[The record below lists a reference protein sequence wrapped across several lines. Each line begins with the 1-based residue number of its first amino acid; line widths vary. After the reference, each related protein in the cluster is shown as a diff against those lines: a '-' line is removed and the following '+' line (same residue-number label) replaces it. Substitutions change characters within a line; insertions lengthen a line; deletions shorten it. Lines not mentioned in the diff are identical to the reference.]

1 MSPLFVF
8 SVVLAVAAVVIMAAI
23 WFYGRRI
30 VSFAASKGVY
40 IPGGAP
46 TVMALLFGLLIN
58 GRMFAQSTLDIDIDL
73 SNFWTG
79 FNEFFGALFPPLAF
93 IASISAALGFI
104 FLIINA
110 LKGAFSGSRG

>member
-1 MSPLFVF
+1 MSF
-8 SVVLAVAAVVIMAAI
+8 SFVLAIAAIAIMAAI
-23 WFYGRRI
+23 YIVGRRI
-30 VSFAASKGVY
+30 LDLAAAKGY
-40 IPGGAP
+40 QIPTSAP
-46 TVMALLFGLLIN
+46 ALMALMFGLMIN

>member
-1 MSPLFVF
+1 MLLFH
-8 SVVLAVAAVVIMAAI
+8 VVLALTAVLLMAVIYIM
-23 WFYGRRI
+23 GRRI
-30 VSFAASKGVY
+30 IEALAARGYLMPRSM
-40 IPGGAP
+40 PAL
-46 TVMALLFGLLIN
+46 MALLFGLMIN

>member
-1 MSPLFVF
+1 MLPFHF
-8 SVVLAVAAVVIMAAI
+8 VLAIFAILIMAAI
-23 WFYGRRI
+23 YFAGRRI
-30 VSFAASKGVY
+30 LHLVAAIGISL
-40 IPGGAP
+40 PTSAP
-46 TVMALLFGLLIN
+46 AGMALLYGILVS
-58 GRMFAQSTLDIDIDL
+58 GPMYAQSTLDIDIDL

>member
-1 MSPLFVF
+1 MLVF
-8 SVVLAVAAVVIMAAI
+8 HVVLAVTAVILMAMIYIISRRIINALAARGYLIPNSMPAIMAL
-23 WFYGRRI
+23 
-30 VSFAASKGVY
+30 
-40 IPGGAP
+40 
-46 TVMALLFGLLIN
+46 MFGLAIN

>member
-1 MSPLFVF
+1 MWF
-8 SVVLAVAAVVIMAAI
+8 SVLLAVAAIILMAAI
-23 WFYGRRI
+23 YFAGRRI
-30 VSFAASKGVY
+30 LELAAAKGY
-40 IPGGAP
+40 ALPSSMPA
-46 TVMALLFGLLIN
+46 VMALLFGLTVN